1 MSSDSLEL
9 ICSVLTIASDEFDVV
24 YENKTIS
31 TDVLIDEARNIIGKN
46 RARLREAEHRYRLDD
61 LLSAML
67 LHAPNSLGQRYV
79 AICLHIAH
87 EKGEDGVVNAAKAW
101 SDNLLLPM
109 LAIYKAM
116 KTEPASSQTT
126 TIDETMQHIES
137 ASRNDQRLLRTRVAQ
152 REQYRCAITK
162 VFDSAR
168 VRKLQSERRFGEI
181 PPGANSDMA
190 AAHIVPFSL
199 NKFNDKVISSPEIT
213 NAARTWDMLQSWTRI
228 DSKTLVGSNINSPTN
243 AIYMTVTEHSMFGRF
258 EFYLE
263 KEAYPD
269 IPNKYKVRMARQG
282 STLSNG
288 SVDSDVE
295 FPTLEVSSVEPPN
308 PICLKIHAAFAKVL
322 HLCGAAEYIESVE
335 RDAETE
341 GTLRLDGETDFASYL
356 RSKIPIIVH

>member
-1 MSSDSLEL
+1 
-9 ICSVLTIASDEFDVV
+9 
-24 YENKTIS
+24 
-31 TDVLIDEARNIIGKN
+31 
-46 RARLREAEHRYRLDD
+46 
-61 LLSAML
+61 ML

-87 EKGEDGVVNAAKAW
+87 EKGENGVVNAAKAW

-116 KTEPASSQTT
+116 KTEPASSQTP
-126 TIDETMQHIES
+126 TIEETMQHIES

-168 VRKLQSERRFGEI
+168 VGKLQSERRFGEI

-213 NAARTWDMLQSWTRI
+213 SAARTWDMLQSWTRI
-228 DSKTLVGSNINSPTN
+228 NFVGSNINSPTN
-243 AIYMTVTEHSMFGRF
+243 AIYMTVTEHTRFGRF
-258 EFYLE
+258 QFYLD

-269 IPNKYKVRMARQG
+269 IPNKYKVRMPRQG
-282 STLSNG
+282 ARLGNG
-288 SVDSDVE
+288 SLDSEVDVE
-295 FPTLEVSSVEPPN
+295 FPTLEASSVEPPN
-308 PICLKIHAAFAKVL
+308 PECLKIHAALAKVL

-335 RDAETE
+335 SDAETE

-356 RSKIPIIVH
+356 RSKIPVMVH

>member
-1 MSSDSLEL
+1 MSSDSLES

-24 YENKTIS
+24 YENETIP

-116 KTEPASSQTT
+116 KTEPASSQTP
-126 TIDETMQHIES
+126 TIDVTMQHIES
-137 ASRNDQRLLRTRVAQ
+137 ASRNDQRLLRTR

-168 VRKLQSERRFGEI
+168 VGKLQTERRFGEI

-213 NAARTWDMLQSWTRI
+213 
-228 DSKTLVGSNINSPTN
+228 LVGSNINSPMN
-243 AIYMTVTEHSMFGRF
+243 AIYMTVTEHTMFVRF
-258 EFYLE
+258 EFYLD

-269 IPNKYKVRMARQG
+269 IPNKYKVRMPRQG

-288 SVDSDVE
+288 SLDSDVE

-308 PICLKIHAAFAKVL
+308 PNCLKIHAAFAKVL
-322 HLCGAAEYIESVE
+322 HLCGVAEYIESVE

-356 RSKIPIIVH
+356 RSKLPVMVH